1 MKYLKEGSK
10 GVPKQRQQ
18 PSSEQG
24 GGRLELDWARVDEPA
39 GERSTNLALAISIFL
54 SDERRQAAL
63 ATWLG

>member
-1 MKYLKEGSK
+1 MKYLEGGSE
-10 GVPKQRQQ
+10 GAPEQQQQ

-24 GGRLELDWARVDEPA
+24 GGRPELDWARVDEPA
-39 GERSTNLALAISIFL
+39 GERSANLALAISIFR